1 VNASVLSSLLPVVLL
16 IAVGFFA
23 GRRRWIGATGA
34 KELTNLV
41 FLVLSPP
48 LLFRTMSGVQLTQL
62 DFRPLIAYFGAAGA
76 IFLGVLLLRGFNR
89 TGAVLALAATFSNT
103 VMMGVPL
110 VGLAF
115 GQAGLVL
122 LFTLISLHAL
132 VLLTLATVVL
142 ELAVLREA
150 GGAASQKRPMA
161 RTVLLAVRNAVIHP
175 VPLPIIA
182 GLLFAQ
188 TGLVLPEFI
197 DKPMQLLGAAFGPIA
212 LLMVGVTLASSPVGA
227 NWRSAVGLSLA
238 KNLLHP
244 LLVAAIGWAIGLGG
258 LQLAVMVV
266 AASMPMGANVFLFS
280 QRYGVAEG
288 LITAAVVVSTVLSM
302 PSISLAMALFAPR

>member
-1 VNASVLSSLLPVVLL
+1 
-16 IAVGFFA
+16 
-23 GRRRWIGATGA
+23 
-34 KELTNLV
+34 
-41 FLVLSPP
+41 
-48 LLFRTMSGVQLTQL
+48 
-62 DFRPLIAYFGAAGA
+62 
-76 IFLGVLLLRGFNR
+76 
-89 TGAVLALAATFSNT
+89 
-103 VMMGVPL
+103 
-110 VGLAF
+110 
-115 GQAGLVL
+115 
-122 LFTLISLHAL
+122 
-132 VLLTLATVVL
+132 
-142 ELAVLREA
+142 VLRESGGA
-150 GGAASQKRPMA
+150 GGQNRPMA
-161 RTVLLAVRNAVIHP
+161 RTVLLAIRNAVIHP
-175 VPLPIIA
+175 VPLPITA

-188 TGLVLPEFI
+188 TGWALPEFI

-244 LLVAAIGWAIGLGG
+244 LLVAAIGWAIGLNG
-258 LQLAVMVV
+258 LPLAVMVV